1 MRTMLALALL
11 LLLASNTAKSES
23 APCAAEE
30 KALQNA
36 HDRFYDVM
44 GKPDNPEWRLRGQAM
59 GEAFGNRE
67 RCFQGL
73 RHAADQAWPERL
85 QSTAQTKK

>member
-1 MRTMLALALL
+1 MLALALS

-23 APCAAEE
+23 APCATEE
-30 KALQNA
+30 RALQNA

-44 GKPDNPEWRLRGQAM
+44 GKPDHPEWRLRGQAM

-67 RCFQGL
+67 SCLQGL
-73 RHAADQAWPERL
+73 RHAAEQAWPGQL
-85 QSTAQTKK
+85 QSTAQTRK